1 MKKPSLY
8 AEINLDS
15 IIHNM
20 KTLRSRLEPETK
32 FMAVVKADAYGHGD
46 IEVSRAVQSSGADY
60 LGVARIEESVR
71 LRKAGIGLPILVFCP
86 ANPGIIESAVEN
98 DLTVTI
104 ADYESALGISRMAT
118 DGGFSVKAHLKIDT
132 GMGRIGFRPSMLSI
146 SSEPWNFS
154 PEDLSPVIRT
164 ISLPGLSFEG
174 IFTHFASSD
183 EPDKTHTESQ
193 LSLFMRLIT
202 ELENKGFSFSI
213 RHAANSAAIL
223 KHKASHLDMVR
234 AGIALYGLSPLSD
247 PDCKE
252 VDLVPAMSLKSR
264 IIHLKKIPKDCSVSY
279 GRTWTSESERII
291 ATVPVGY
298 ADGYGRVFSSK
309 AFMIVRGQKVPVTGR
324 ICMDLTMIDVTS
336 VDGVSTDDEVV
347 IFGRQGDEEVSA
359 SDLANISDTINYEI
373 VSRLAARVQRFF
385 IRDRA

>member
-20 KTLRSRLEPETK
+20 KTLRSRLEPEIK

-46 IEVSRAVQSSGADY
+46 IEVSKAVQSAGADY
-60 LGVARIEESVR
+60 LGVARIEEGVR
-71 LRKAGIGLPILVFCP
+71 LRKAGIDLPILVFCP
-86 ANPGIIESAVEN
+86 ADPGIIESAVDN
-98 DLTVTI
+98 DLTITM
-104 ADYESALGISRMAT
+104 ADHESALEISRMAT
-118 DGGFSVKAHLKIDT
+118 KGGFSVKAHLKIDT
-132 GMGRIGFRPSMLSI
+132 GMGRIGFRPSTRCLS
-146 SSEPWNFS
+146 SGCLYFG
-154 PEDLSPVIRT
+154 PEDLSPIIQTV
-164 ISLPGLSFEG
+164 SLPGLSFEG

-183 EPDKTHTESQ
+183 EPDKSHTESQ
-193 LSLFMRLIT
+193 LSLFMRIIT
-202 ELENKGFSFSI
+202 DLEKKGIFFSI

-234 AGIALYGLSPLSD
+234 AGIALYGLSPFSD
-247 PDCKE
+247 SDCLE
-252 VDLVPAMSLKSR
+252 TDLVPAMSLKSR
-264 IIHLKKIPKDCSVSY
+264 IIHLKKIPKNCSVSY
-279 GRTWTSESERII
+279 GRTWTSESESVI

-309 AFMIVRGQKVPVTGR
+309 AYMIVRGIKVPVTGR
-324 ICMDLTMIDVTS
+324 ICMDLTMIDVTG

-347 IFGRQGDEEVSA
+347 IFGRQGNEEVSA
-359 SDLANISDTINYEI
+359 SDLANISNTINYEI
-373 VSRLAARVQRFF
+373 VSRIAARVQRFF